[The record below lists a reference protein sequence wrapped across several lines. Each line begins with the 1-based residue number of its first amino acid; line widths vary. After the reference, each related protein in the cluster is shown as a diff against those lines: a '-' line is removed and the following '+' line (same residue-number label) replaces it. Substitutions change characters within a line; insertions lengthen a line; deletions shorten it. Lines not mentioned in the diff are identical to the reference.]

1 MVFKTS
7 NRSNA
12 QTKMKIWNNEN
23 VDYIL
28 SAPSLPGVPETAII
42 VELGVGESYI
52 EVFRNKYSL

>member
-12 QTKMKIWNNEN
+12 QTKMKVWNNEN
-23 VDYIL
+23 VDYII

-42 VELGVGESYI
+42 LELAVGEGFI
-52 EVFRNKYSL
+52 EIYRNKYSL